1 MELAVALI
9 IVAASVA
16 YVVWSVSR
24 TLSGKSCHCSGCG
37 ANEKQETS
45 R

>member
-1 MELAVALI
+1 MELVIALL

-16 YVVWSVSR
+16 YVLWSIGRSWY
-24 TLSGKSCHCSGCG
+24 GKSCHCSGCG
-37 ANEKQETS
+37 AKESKDPS